1 MGVDYNVGQ
10 VFFNSAIFQTLA
22 ILGMY
27 TFIAEV
33 LCLDKK
39 QRKIFF
45 VVFFMSMLPLNLLRF
60 YIQYYVNDLPNKSA
74 VMGAIMALI
83 TVIYISALKI
93 LTNLDYIYIFIAD
106 MCAQIVMGT
115 TI

>member
-45 VVFFMSMLPLNLLRF
+45 VVFFIVQQKNHRAFHRYFGSLLLFRHTGWCLQTGYSGYF
-60 YIQYYVNDLPNKSA
+60 LHPVHIPRSA
-74 VMGAIMALI
+74 A
-83 TVIYISALKI
+83 T
-93 LTNLDYIYIFIAD
+93 F
-106 MCAQIVMGT
+106 
-115 TI
+115 

>member
-39 QRKIFF
+39 QY
-45 VVFFMSMLPLNLLRF
+45 SLLYF
-60 YIQYYVNDLPNKSA
+60 L
-74 VMGAIMALI
+74 
-83 TVIYISALKI
+83 
-93 LTNLDYIYIFIAD
+93 
-106 MCAQIVMGT
+106 
-115 TI
+115 

>member
-22 ILGMY
+22 ILAMY

-45 VVFFMSMLPLNLLRF
+45 VVFFMSMLPLNLL
-60 YIQYYVNDLPNKSA
+60 YIKS
-74 VMGAIMALI
+74 
-83 TVIYISALKI
+83 
-93 LTNLDYIYIFIAD
+93 
-106 MCAQIVMGT
+106 Q
-115 TI
+115 

>member
-1 MGVDYNVGQ
+1 MRVEYNVGQ

-39 QRKIFF
+39 YHKEYLSLF
-45 VVFFMSMLPLNLLRF
+45 
-60 YIQYYVNDLPNKSA
+60 
-74 VMGAIMALI
+74 LI
-83 TVIYISALKI
+83 
-93 LTNLDYIYIFIAD
+93 
-106 MCAQIVMGT
+106 
-115 TI
+115 